1 MLWLTNLIKDGVVN
15 ATTLY
20 ERIERDS
27 QDLQSVETCHNTV
40 IRSLIMG
47 KLLLLSEISIELET
61 VDVFR
66 VLQIVVVL
74 ASDQLLNNDRL
85 LLGYPLFLFD
95 FNG

>member
-15 ATTLY
+15 ATAFN

-74 ASDQLLNNDRL
+74 ASDQLLNDDRL
-85 LLGYPLFLFD
+85 LLGYSLFLFD

>member
-1 MLWLTNLIKDGVVN
+1 MLWLTNLIKDGVVH
-15 ATTLY
+15 ATAFH
-20 ERIERDS
+20 ERIKRDS

-74 ASDQLLNNDRL
+74 ASDQLLNDDRL